1 MTNDDF
7 AQLVLSKVPA
17 DHVFKPVA
25 QYDPDGDCI
34 EFIAAPDS
42 YYAVRIDPLVTVY
55 RSQETNE
62 VVGSLIKGVRK
73 FLGNVLRSAPG
84 FKIEIRDG
92 RIKLV
97 HLFTARLWSEAMDPN
112 AVPGITYRKL
122 RERAEETGA
131 EVDVGDLAL
140 T

>member
-1 MTNDDF
+1 MTNEDF
-7 AQLVLSKVPA
+7 AQLVLSKVPT
-17 DHVFKPVA
+17 DHTFRPVA
-25 QYDPDGDCI
+25 SYDADGDCI

-42 YYAVRIDPLVTVY
+42 YYAERIDPLVTVY
-55 RSQETNE
+55 RSQETDE

>member
-1 MTNDDF
+1 MTNEDF
-7 AQLVLSKVPA
+7 AQLVLSKAPA
-17 DHVFKPVA
+17 DYQFQPSA
-25 QYDPDGDCI
+25 YYDPDGDCI

-42 YYAVRIDPLVTVY
+42 YYAERIDALVTVY

-73 FLGNVLRSAPG
+73 FLGNVLRHAPG
-84 FKIEIRDG
+84 FRIEIRDG

-97 HLFTARLWSEAMDPN
+97 HLFTARLWSEPMDPD
-112 AVPGITYRKL
+112 AVPGVTYRKL